1 MSADI
6 DPGTLKI
13 DVLSRVSPF
22 SQLSRD
28 RLEQIAQIAQIE
40 RYKVGHKLFSEGD
53 PGDKFYIVIE
63 GKVRIGRSIVGMGEE
78 ALDILGAG
86 QYFGELALIDEGPRS
101 ADAII
106 HQSCA
111 LLSITQA
118 EFEELLMLNQQLAY
132 EVLWEF
138 CRVLA
143 SRLRAMNDKLTFLA
157 VSSKFE

>member
-1 MSADI
+1 MSSESDSQA
-6 DPGTLKI
+6 LKV
-13 DVLSRVSPF
+13 DVLSRVAPF
-22 SQLSRD
+22 SQLSKD
-28 RLEQIAQIAQIE
+28 KLTQIAQIAQLE
-40 RYKVGHKLFSEGD
+40 RFKYGDKLFSEGD
-53 PGDKFYIVIE
+53 AGDKFYIVVE
-63 GKVRIGRSIVGMGEE
+63 GKIRIGRSIVGMGEE
-78 ALDILGAG
+78 ALDILDAG

-101 ADAII
+101 ADAIV
-106 HQSCA
+106 HQSCV

-118 EFEELLMLNQQLAY
+118 DFEELLMLNQQLAY